1 MSVVIEFRPVSSR
14 LISIRLRAAPFTITI
29 IQVYASTCGHD
40 DSEVNH
46 FYQQLQETIDRTPKK
61 YILVVQGDWNAKGG
75 KDAQA
80 DWGQVYGPYCHVEK
94 NERGLR
100 LLEFAIFNNLE
111 LTNTLGPPEDGKRH
125 ILVKKRFRSGVN
137 IHRTRSFPG
146 ADIGSK

>member
-1 MSVVIEFRPVSSR
+1 MHRDRVSVVIGFRPVSSR

-29 IQVYASTCGHD
+29 IQVYASTSGHD

-80 DWGQVYGPYCHVEK
+80 D
-94 NERGLR
+94 
-100 LLEFAIFNNLE
+100 
-111 LTNTLGPPEDGKRH
+111 
-125 ILVKKRFRSGVN
+125 
-137 IHRTRSFPG
+137 
-146 ADIGSK
+146 